1 MHDWFISNIII
12 FDFSFSFQNPEF
24 KVVSLNL
31 KTYYEL
37 VMILSPTSLISL
49 PVTLISFQ
57 PCHIFLLSFFLIYPF
72 LDIQS
77 TCITFGLKQLG
88 GIASPLIDQ
97 FCFEWEHSFFYS
109 STPLFP
115 PRKPALSLLCLFRD
129 RSLLKWL
136 L

>member
-57 PCHIFLLSFFLIYPF
+57 PCHIFLLSFFLNLPF
-72 LDIQS
+72 LGYPIHVYNFWAETIRWDPVP
-77 TCITFGLKQLG
+77 T
-88 GIASPLIDQ
+88 D
-97 FCFEWEHSFFYS
+97 
-109 STPLFP
+109 
-115 PRKPALSLLCLFRD
+115 
-129 RSLLKWL
+129 
-136 L
+136 